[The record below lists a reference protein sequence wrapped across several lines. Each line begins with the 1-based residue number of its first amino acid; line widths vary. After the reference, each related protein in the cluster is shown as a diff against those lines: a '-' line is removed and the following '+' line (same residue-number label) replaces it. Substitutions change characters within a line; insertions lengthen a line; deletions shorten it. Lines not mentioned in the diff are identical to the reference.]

1 MNTEKPSNSIYDSS
15 WDEDNEEL
23 FDEKYSEWE
32 ERDWESWLNEN
43 LTFPFEIKREED
55 GEEWGDKKSKK
66 LFGIGHTMEVLSINE
81 DDDKYGVIIKV
92 REGRKTGYIPLCDVE
107 VTSRTNPNFWPV
119 REYVVW
125 FANH

>member
-23 FDEKYSEWE
+23 YDEKYSEWE
-32 ERDWESWLNEN
+32 DCDWESWLNKK
-43 LTFPFEIKREED
+43 LTFPFEVKREED
-55 GEEWGDKKSKK
+55 EEGYGGKKSKA
-66 LFGIGHTMEVLSINE
+66 LFGVGHTMEVLSIEE
-81 DDDKYGVIIKV
+81 DDDKYGVIVKV
-92 REGRKTGYIPLCDVE
+92 REMRKTGYVPLCDVE
-107 VTSRTNPNFWPV
+107 VTSRVNPNFWPV

>member
-23 FDEKYSEWE
+23 YDEKYSEWE
-32 ERDWESWLNEN
+32 DRDWESWLNKK
-43 LTFPFEIKREED
+43 LTFPFEVKREED
-55 GEEWGDKKSKK
+55 VEGYSGKKSKA
-66 LFGIGHTMEVLSINE
+66 LFGVGHTMEVLSIDE
-81 DDDKYGVIIKV
+81 DDDKYGVIVKV
-92 REGRKTGYIPLCDVE
+92 REMGKTGYVPLCDVE
-107 VTSRTNPNFWPV
+107 VTSRVNPNFWPV

>member
-1 MNTEKPSNSIYDSS
+1 MNTEKPTNSTYDSS

-32 ERDWESWLNEN
+32 ERGWESWLNAR
-43 LTFPFEIKREED
+43 LTFPFEVKREED
-55 GEEWGDKKSKK
+55 EEEWGNRQSKK
-66 LFGIGHTMEVLSINE
+66 LFGIGHTMEVLSIE
-81 DDDKYGVIIKV
+81 DDDDKYGIIIKV
-92 REGRKTGYIPLCDVE
+92 REGRKTGHIPLCDVE
-107 VTSRTNPNFWPV
+107 VTSRAHPSFWPV

>member
-23 FDEKYSEWE
+23 YDEKYSEWE
-32 ERDWESWLNEN
+32 DRDWAPWLTKK
-43 LTFPFEIKREED
+43 LTFPFEVKREED
-55 GEEWGDKKSKK
+55 EEGYSGKKSKA
-66 LFGIGHTMEVLSINE
+66 LFGIGHTMEALSIEE
-81 DDDKYGVIIKV
+81 DDDKYGVIVKV
-92 REGRKTGYIPLCDVE
+92 REMGKTGYVPLCDVE
-107 VTSRTNPNFWPV
+107 VTSRVNPNFWPV

>member
-23 FDEKYSEWE
+23 YDEKYSEWE
-32 ERDWESWLNEN
+32 DRDWESWLNKK
-43 LTFPFEIKREED
+43 LTFPFEVKREED
-55 GEEWGDKKSKK
+55 EEGYSGKKSKA
-66 LFGIGHTMEVLSINE
+66 LFGVGHTMEVLSIEE
-81 DDDKYGVIIKV
+81 DDDKYGIIVKV
-92 REGRKTGYIPLCDVE
+92 REMGKTGYVPLCDVE
-107 VTSRTNPNFWPV
+107 VTSRVNPNFWPV

>member
-1 MNTEKPSNSIYDSS
+1 MTAEKLSNAKYDSS

-32 ERDWESWLNEN
+32 ERDWESWLNDN

-55 GEEWGDKKSKK
+55 AEEWGDKKTKK

-92 REGRKTGYIPLCDVE
+92 REGSKTGYIPLCDVE
-107 VTSRTNPNFWPV
+107 VTSRTNPSFWPV

>member
-1 MNTEKPSNSIYDSS
+1 MNTEDSIYDSS

-32 ERDWESWLNEN
+32 ECDWESWLNARLN
-43 LTFPFEIKREED
+43 FPFEVKREED
-55 GEEWGDKKSKK
+55 EEEWGDKQSKK
-66 LFGIGHTMEVLSINE
+66 LFGIGHVMAVLSICE
-81 DDDKYGVIIKV
+81 DDDLYGIIVEV
-92 REGRKTGYIPLCDVE
+92 REGRKKGYIPLCDVE
-107 VTSRTNPNFWPV
+107 VTSKEDPNYWAV